1 MVIVA
6 SLVFFVVAVGL
17 YFLPTIVG
25 SARHVVHIGSVFAVN
40 LLLGWTL
47 IGWAVALAMALR
59 TNPSSVTMPPT
70 YLGSDYS
77 ARLGPYPVG
86 IAPGWYADPTGS
98 GLLRWWDGRNWTD
111 NIMASDGRGS

>member
-1 MVIVA
+1 MIVA
-6 SLVFFVVAVGL
+6 SLVAVFVVVGL

-59 TNPSSVTMPPT
+59 TNPPYLEPPT
-70 YLGSDYS
+70 AHQGLG
-77 ARLGPYPVG
+77 YPPQPWQHPGGTV
-86 IAPGWYADPTGS
+86 PGWYADPAGS
-98 GLLRWWDGRNWTD
+98 GLLRWWDGSHWTESTA
-111 NIMASDGRGS
+111 ASDGRGS